1 MELKKSFLEKY
12 LATITEKIMIFK
24 RITQPKSSKAQNKIT
39 TKRTL
44 TRTSS
49 SYYVKVQ
56 KKPVS
61 KTNSIGF

>member
-1 MELKKSFLEKY
+1 MELKKLFLEKY
-12 LATITEKIMIFK
+12 LATITEKIMVFK
-24 RITQPKSSKAQNKIT
+24 CITQPKSRKAQNKIT

-44 TRTSS
+44 ARTSS